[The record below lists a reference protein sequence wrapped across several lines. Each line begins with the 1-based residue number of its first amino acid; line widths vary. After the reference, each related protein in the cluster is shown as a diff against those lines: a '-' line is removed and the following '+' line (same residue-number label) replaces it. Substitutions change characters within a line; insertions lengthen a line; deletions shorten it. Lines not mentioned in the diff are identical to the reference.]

1 MLIQCLKLYL
11 FCDEVLD
18 GRGLEKAWAQSTMI
32 KILLVE
38 DNDIDAR
45 LTQDILAEWS
55 VEKFDIIHVTR
66 LSDAVTHLARARFD
80 AVLLDLSLPDGYGL
94 STVRQMHVAN
104 PTIAIIVLSGL
115 NDHAL
120 ALQAVQNGAQDYLVK
135 GEGQSELLVR
145 SIRYA
150 IARKHAEERLTYL
163 AQYDQLTGLV
173 NRTLFRD
180 RLIQAM
186 ARSTRLQQLLG
197 LMLLD
202 LDQFKPVNDTM
213 GHDVGDQLLK
223 AVAERLQECVREVD
237 TVARMGGDEFT
248 IILEGL
254 TCEEDITL
262 VAQRITTSLAQ
273 PFHLGEHKA
282 SIGVSIGITIYPTD
296 DHQVDELLKHADTAM
311 YRAKQ
316 QGGSSFQFHVPNDL
330 PSSPA
335 ERSSTS

>member
-1 MLIQCLKLYL
+1 
-11 FCDEVLD
+11 
-18 GRGLEKAWAQSTMI
+18 MI

-45 LTQDILAEWS
+45 LTKDILAEWGM
-55 VEKFDIIHVTR
+55 EEFDILHVTC
-66 LSDAVTHLARARFD
+66 LSDAFARLARARFD

-94 STVRQMHVAN
+94 STVRQMQAAN
-104 PTIAIIVLSGL
+104 PTIAIIVLRGL
-115 NDHAL
+115 NDQTL
-120 ALQAVQNGAQDYLVK
+120 ALQVVQNGAQDYLIK
-135 GEGQSELLVR
+135 GQGQSELLAR

-150 IARKHAEERLTYL
+150 IERKRAEERLTYL

-186 ARSTRLQQLLG
+186 ARSKRLQQPLG

-213 GHDVGDQLLK
+213 GHNVGDQLLK

-262 VAQRITTSLAQ
+262 VAQRITKLLAD
-273 PFHLGEHKA
+273 PFHIGEHKA
-282 SIGVSIGITIYPTD
+282 LIGVSIGITVYPID
-296 DHQVDELLKHADTAM
+296 DHEVDELLKHADAAM

-316 QGGSSFQFHVPNDL
+316 QGGSSFQFHIPHD
-330 PSSPA
+330 SSFPT
-335 ERSSTS
+335 RLNS

>member
-1 MLIQCLKLYL
+1 MIQ
-11 FCDEVLD
+11 
-18 GRGLEKAWAQSTMI
+18 
-32 KILLVE
+32 ILLVE

-55 VEKFDIIHVTR
+55 LEEFSITHVTR
-66 LSDAVTHLARARFD
+66 LSDAFRYLARARFD

-94 STVRQMHVAN
+94 STVRQMHAAN

-115 NDHAL
+115 NDQTL

-135 GEGQSELLVR
+135 GEGPSEILAR

-150 IARKHAEERLTYL
+150 IERKRAEQRLTYL

-186 ARSTRLQQLLG
+186 ARSKRLQQPLG

-202 LDQFKPVNDTM
+202 LDQFKPVNDTL
-213 GHDVGDQLLK
+213 GHNVGDQLLK

-254 TCEEDITL
+254 MCEEDITL
-262 VAQRITTSLAQ
+262 VAQRITKSLAE
-273 PFHLGEHKA
+273 PFQLGEHHA
-282 SIGVSIGITIYPTD
+282 SIGVSIGITVYPTD
-296 DHQVDELLKHADTAM
+296 DHDVDELLKHADAAM

-316 QGGSSFQFHVPNDL
+316 QGGSSFQFHIPNDS
-330 PSSPA
+330 PSS
-335 ERSSTS
+335 SLST

>member
-1 MLIQCLKLYL
+1 MCVKQWLGGGYEQAQ
-11 FCDEVLD
+11 
-18 GRGLEKAWAQSTMI
+18 AWSAMI

-38 DNDIDAR
+38 DNDVDAR
-45 LTQDILAEWS
+45 LTQDILAEWGMEEFEIS
-55 VEKFDIIHVTR
+55 HVTR
-66 LSDAVTHLARARFD
+66 LSDAVTRLARIRFD

-94 STVRQMHVAN
+94 STLRQMQAAN

-115 NDHAL
+115 NDQTL
-120 ALQAVQNGAQDYLVK
+120 ALQALHNGAQDYLVK
-135 GEGQSELLVR
+135 GQGPSELLAR

-150 IARKHAEERLTYL
+150 IERKRAEERLTYL

-186 ARSTRLQQLLG
+186 ARSKRLQQPLG

-202 LDQFKPVNDTM
+202 LDHFKPVNDTM
-213 GHDVGDQLLK
+213 GHSVGDQLLK

-237 TVARMGGDEFT
+237 SVARMGGDEFT

-262 VAQRITTSLAQ
+262 VAQRITKRLAE
-273 PFHLGEHKA
+273 PFHLGEHRA
-282 SIGVSIGITIYPTD
+282 LIGVSIGITVYPTD
-296 DHQVDELLKHADTAM
+296 DHEVDELLKHADAAM

-316 QGGSSFQFHVPNDL
+316 QGGSTFQFHIPDA
-330 PSSPA
+330 SS
-335 ERSSTS
+335 SSTCFS